1 MPLRHTLIGI
11 LGILLVGAGAV
22 LSQLRPTDRAVWGGA
37 LLLGAA
43 GLLALCYLEFGRLR
57 MLLARRSTRYS
68 LNLAAAAALL
78 LAIIALIEILAVR
91 HNFTWDLT
99 AGKRYTLSDQT
110 IKVVKGLATDM
121 KATAFYRPPGQTVF
135 EDRRAAEDLLR
146 RYANLSPRFRYE
158 FVDPDRDPG
167 RARRYGISQY
177 GTTVLEARGAQPSPP
192 PAAGSTA
199 AGATTQQPG
208 GPIAKPGE
216 KPAATALGEAPVQ
229 EEKLFDLDEERL
241 TNALLKVSRRGKRT
255 VYFVVGHGE
264 RGIQDSG
271 REGYS
276 TIRAEIEKANYLAK
290 ELLLL
295 REPAVPADAA
305 VVILAGPR
313 KDLQEQEQSLL
324 RAYVARGGKLLV
336 ALDPNQAQ
344 DLKPLLAQYGI
355 VVGDDAV
362 IDVDPRSQL
371 FGGSELAPIVSRY
384 STTHPITREF
394 GNVATMFPLTRSVEP
409 ADKAPEGA
417 SVERLVETGPQS
429 FRGRLKGTQVVFD
442 PAKDKRGS
450 VPIGVIATIEA
461 KTEQGKP
468 KEGEAPKEAREGE
481 AKGPKARIVAFGS
494 SAFAGNGFVGFSGN
508 RDLFLNTV
516 SWLAEEE
523 ELIAIRPRE
532 ARSTPLFLTAIQGML
547 LFWVPV
553 AVLPGLVAASG
564 VTVWLRR
571 RRGR

>member
-1 MPLRHTLIGI
+1 MPPRHTLVGT
-11 LGILLVGAGAV
+11 LGLLLLLAGGAV
-22 LSQLRPTDRAVWGGA
+22 SQLRPADRAIWGGA

-43 GLLALCYLEFGRLR
+43 GLLALCYLEFARLR
-57 MLLARRSTRYS
+57 VLLARRSTRYG
-68 LNLAAAAALL
+68 LNLAAMVALL
-78 LAIIALIEILAVR
+78 LAIIVLIEILAVR

-99 AGKRYTLSDQT
+99 PGKRYTLSDQT
-110 IKVVKGLATDM
+110 VKAVRGLGTDV
-121 KATAFYRPPGQTVF
+121 KATAFYRPPGRDVF

-177 GTTVLEARGAQPSPP
+177 GTAVLEARAAQPSPP
-192 PAAGSTA
+192 PTAGSTA
-199 AGATTQQPG
+199 TGTTTQQPG
-208 GPIAKPGE
+208 GAAAKPGE
-216 KPAATALGEAPVQ
+216 KPVGPALGEAPGQ

-241 TNALLKVSRRGKRT
+241 TNALLKVTRGGKH
-255 VYFVVGHGE
+255 VIYSVVGHGE
-264 RGIQDSG
+264 RGIQDGG

-276 TIRAEIEKANYLAK
+276 TIRTQIEKANYRVK

-305 VVILAGPR
+305 VVVLAGPR
-313 KDLQEQEQSLL
+313 KDLQEQERGLL
-324 RAYVARGGKLLV
+324 SAYIARGGKLLV

-344 DLKPLLAQYGI
+344 DLKPFLAQYGI
-355 VVGDDAV
+355 RVGDDAV

-384 STTHPITREF
+384 SATHPITREF
-394 GNVATMFPLTRSVEP
+394 GNMATMFPLTRSVEP

-417 SVERLVETGPQS
+417 SVEKLVETGPQS
-429 FRGRLKGTQVVFD
+429 FRGRLEGTQVVFD

-450 VPIGVIATIEA
+450 VPIGVIATVEA
-461 KTEQGKP
+461 KAEQGKP

-481 AKGPKARIVAFGS
+481 AKRPKARIVVFGTS
-494 SAFAGNGFVGFSGN
+494 SFASNSFVGFSGN

-532 ARSTPLFLTAIQGML
+532 ARSTPFFLTAFQGML

-564 VTVWLRR
+564 MTVWLRR
-571 RRGR
+571 RRTR